1 MKIPL
6 PELGLDCEKKELKD
20 CPFCGYQP
28 ENDNRTTVHSETEK
42 ISVNFGFFCRKCGV
56 SKGCYPTE
64 RKAIDAWNTR
74 TSENQKAVLV
84 IDEEKLRLELIPLIA
99 QLVCEWEIRPRFGEG
114 SDRSDLII
122 KFTKD
127 LSQNAKSFIK
137 ICPAGKER

>member
-84 IDEEKLRLELIPLIA
+84 IDEEKILYMFYDRDAMGRKL
-99 QLVCEWEIRPRFGEG
+99 WEKRPEE
-114 SDRSDLII
+114 IVEY
-122 KFTKD
+122 
-127 LSQNAKSFIK
+127 LSQNAKQFIK
-137 ICPAGKER
+137 ICPADEKGK